1 MIASSAGHTSIVSV
15 LTEYN
20 ADSTIANHT
29 GQTALHY
36 AASRNRYDIASML
49 LKSGAVVNAADSN
62 GATPLHRAASKYVLK
77 VHKVEK
83 SYPCICIYKPLDL
96 CQLIVS

>member
-15 LTEYN
+15 LIEHN
-20 ADSTIANHT
+20 ADGTVANHT

-49 LKSGAVVNAADSN
+49 LKSGVGVNAVDSN
-62 GATPLHRAASKYVLK
+62 GATPLHRAASRYVLK
-77 VHKVEK
+77 VMCKNRYFH
-83 SYPCICIYKPLDL
+83 CDL
-96 CQLIVS
+96 GIGRRH